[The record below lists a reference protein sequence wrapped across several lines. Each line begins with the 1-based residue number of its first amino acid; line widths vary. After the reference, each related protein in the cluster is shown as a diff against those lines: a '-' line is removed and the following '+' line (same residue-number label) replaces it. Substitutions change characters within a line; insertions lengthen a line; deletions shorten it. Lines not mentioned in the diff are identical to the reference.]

1 MKIEF
6 HGAVG
11 TVTGSQFLVT
21 AGDRRVLVDCGMFQG
36 SPEETARNR
45 MPFSLSTRTHL
56 TRSC

>member
-21 AGDRRVLVDCGMFQG
+21 AGSRRVLVDCGIVIRLIIG
-36 SPEETARNR
+36 
-45 MPFSLSTRTHL
+45 
-56 TRSC
+56 